1 MKKVAL
7 RFAIPVC
14 FLVLSFASAGRVA
27 GDDWPAWRGPDRD
40 GICRETGLL
49 PQWPKDGPPLAW
61 KTKGLGEGYSG
72 PAIVGDRLYTMGD
85 RDGKEWV
92 LALDLAH
99 QGKEVWA
106 VPIGDIRHKGSGF
119 PGPRATPSIDAERLY
134 TLGINGDLVCMSIAD
149 GKIVWRHDLVKDFG
163 GRIPNWGYAESP
175 LIDGPWVVC
184 TPGEKKATLV
194 ALDKLD
200 GKPIWQSKAG
210 DPAAYASI
218 IKFQVGGVKQYVTL
232 TAKGVIGV
240 RASDGEFLWRY
251 DKPANST
258 ANCTTCVAFRQTV
271 FGASA
276 YGTGGGLAWV
286 HQTADGFTAK
296 DLYFTK
302 KMQNHHGG
310 LILLDESLYGAS
322 GNVLTCLN
330 YRDGK
335 VLWSDREPG
344 KCSLLYA
351 EGRLYCRDEKGPISL
366 VEATP
371 DGYHLKG
378 RFDQPDRSGRE
389 AWPHMVIAGKRLFVR
404 DQDVL
409 LCFDVARK

>member
-1 MKKVAL
+1 MLLLA
-7 RFAIPVC
+7 P
-14 FLVLSFASAGRVA
+14 AGRAV
-27 GDDWPAWRGPDRD
+27 GDDWPAWRGPNRD
-40 GICRETGLL
+40 GICAETGLL
-49 PQWPKDGPPLAW
+49 QEWPKDGPVLLW
-61 KTKGLGEGYSG
+61 KAQGIGEGYSG

-92 LALDLAH
+92 FALDLTKE
-99 QGKEVWA
+99 GKQVWA
-106 VPIGDIRHKGSGF
+106 TPIGAIRHKGSGF
-119 PGPRATPSIDAERLY
+119 PGPRATPSIDGDRLY
-134 TLGINGDLVCMSIAD
+134 TLGINGDLVCMKVDDGSIL
-149 GKIVWRHDLVKDFG
+149 WRHDLVKDFG
-163 GRIPNWGYAESP
+163 GKIPNWGYAESP

-184 TPGEKKATLV
+184 TPGEAKATMV

-218 IKFQVGGVKQYVTL
+218 IKFQVGDVKQYVTL

-251 DKPANST
+251 DKPANKT

-286 HQTADGFTAK
+286 HETPDGFVAK
-296 DLYFTK
+296 ELYFTK

-310 LILLDESLYGAS
+310 MILRDGNLYGS
-322 GNVLTCLN
+322 SNNELNCLN

-335 VLWSDREPG
+335 VRWSSHEPG
-344 KCSLLYA
+344 KCSVLYA
-351 EGRLYCRDEKGPISL
+351 DGRIYCRDEKGPISL

-371 DGYHLKG
+371 EGYHLKG
-378 RFDQPDRSGRE
+378 RFDQPDRSHRE
-389 AWPHMVIAGKRLFVR
+389 AWPHLVIAGKRLFVR

-409 LCFDVARK
+409 LCYDVAGK